1 MSTYVN
7 NSLLSEDDL
16 ASVLEQLQ
24 FARSNDPQNEQI
36 DIMEAECLNSAGK
49 FDEAVAVCERA
60 VSRGVERGKKGDS
73 AALVIMSSSKVRRQ
87 ATPISRVKVL

>member
-24 FARSNDPQNEQI
+24 VARSNDPQNEQI

-60 VSRGVERGKKGDS
+60 VSRGVERGVERGKKGDS
-73 AALVIMSSSKVRRQ
+73 AALVIMSSSKVRR
-87 ATPISRVKVL
+87 IR